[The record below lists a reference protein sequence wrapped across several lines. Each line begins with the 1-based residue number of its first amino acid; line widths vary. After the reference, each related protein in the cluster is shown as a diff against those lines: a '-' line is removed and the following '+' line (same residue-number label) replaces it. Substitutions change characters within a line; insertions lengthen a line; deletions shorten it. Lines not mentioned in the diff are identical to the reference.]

1 VNISA
6 DQFNAEL
13 LSRLDSLIQDYDLT
27 PSDVTLEITEGVA
40 MSAIES
46 NLVLL
51 ESLRARGHKISVDDF
66 GTGYSSLSYLKRLP
80 LDTLK
85 IDREFVQDLTL
96 DTEDLIIVKS
106 IVDLGHSLGLK
117 IIAEGIE
124 TSAQLKILQDLGC
137 DFGQG
142 YYFQKAV
149 PASDVAQC
157 FEAGLPLGRAQ
168 TL

>member
-1 VNISA
+1 M
-6 DQFNAEL
+6 

-40 MSAIES
+40 MSAIDS

-51 ESLRARGHKISVDDF
+51 EALRARGHKISVDDF

-96 DTEDLIIVKS
+96 DTEDFIIVKS

-157 FEAGLPLGRAQ
+157 FEAGLPLGRGQ